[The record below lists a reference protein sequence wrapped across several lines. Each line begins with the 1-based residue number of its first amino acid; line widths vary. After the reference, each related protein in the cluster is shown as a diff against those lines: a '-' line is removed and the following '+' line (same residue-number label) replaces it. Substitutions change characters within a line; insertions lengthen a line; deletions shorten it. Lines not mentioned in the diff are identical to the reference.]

1 MQHERRHTDEE
12 LAARAVQTAQEV
24 RMEVRRWWVNEE
36 DRRELYIETR
46 TQDDILVVR
55 VAIVPQ
61 AALP

>member
-1 MQHERRHTDEE
+1 MQHERRHTHEE